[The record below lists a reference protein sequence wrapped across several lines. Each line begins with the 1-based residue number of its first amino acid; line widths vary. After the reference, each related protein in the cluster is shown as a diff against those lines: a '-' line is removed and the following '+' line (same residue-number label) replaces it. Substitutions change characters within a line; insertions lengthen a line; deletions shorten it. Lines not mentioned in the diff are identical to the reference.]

1 MKIQRYP
8 GKAVDA
14 SLSLDRNNVMV
25 ELYEANWYHAHQNF
39 GQPRTNVTQRR
50 ISNGNHFD
58 QQLQSED
65 LLSIQSQTI
74 NTNGIY
80 SGGSYLKDGVSTL
93 SKYQMNLEQVRALER
108 QSQDES
114 VVNTLKDLNGYKPS
128 TLKRKSIRLNLD
140 WDDSSVVE
148 SALTEKDDSQNI
160 SHASGYGTEKRQQR
174 PRQQISIKP
183 PSLKRSQTMIYSNR
197 ASNPNLNNMGLKNN
211 KNILYSQS
219 SSSSL
224 SFHHTP
230 DEVSKTNPTVISEQP
245 QPQKTNNLS
254 TTSLPANTCDSNL
267 RTFATDDQ
275 HSNQEQRKVN
285 PQPRSPTSTTVNR
298 SKSVRFPVN
307 TQRQH
312 AYSHVANYN
321 GFSINTMTKTTGSRK
336 ISLDVKQDSYT
347 DLLGSSFEKKLH
359 LNSQTPTTL
368 HVRQGS
374 DSSTSSVQ
382 SSSTSSKS
390 SQQLHD
396 HFVIP
401 RPRLIVPV
409 HTYARKRRTGNLKD
423 QDIETINNED
433 SKTLDGKTFWLNSF
447 TSLNELF
454 LKHLISWLYYTMQQ
468 KKLSIFFYFYFVY
481 FFKRV
486 ALKFLE
492 KVNICQL
499 YPELKF
505 WVNWQFCTIASVQ
518 QLSRQYPNA
527 NYGPSSDNVSKLL

>member
-39 GQPRTNVTQRR
+39 GHTRTNVTQQRV
-50 ISNGNHFD
+50 SNGNNTD
-58 QQLQSED
+58 QQSQSED
-65 LLSIQSQTI
+65 LLSVQSHST

-114 VVNTLKDLNGYKPS
+114 VVNILKDLNGYKPS

-140 WDDSSVVE
+140 WEDSSTVASTLADKEE
-148 SALTEKDDSQNI
+148 SQDT
-160 SHASGYGTEKRQQR
+160 SHTSSYGTEKRQQR
-174 PRQQISIKP
+174 PRQQISIQP
-183 PSLKRSQTMIYSNR
+183 PSLKRSQTMIYSTR
-197 ASNPNLNNMGLKNN
+197 ASNPNLNNMRLKDN
-211 KNILYSQS
+211 KNTLYSQS

-224 SFHHTP
+224 YIHHSP

-267 RTFATDDQ
+267 RTFTTDAQ
-275 HSNQEQRKVN
+275 HSNQEQCKAI
-285 PQPRSPTSTTVNR
+285 PQPRSPTSATVNR

-307 TQRQH
+307 SQRQY
-312 AYSHVANYN
+312 ASSHVAKYNNN
-321 GFSINTMTKTTGSRK
+321 GFSIKTMTKSGSRK

-374 DSSTSSVQ
+374 DSSTSSAQ

-390 SQQLHD
+390 SQKLHD

-423 QDIETINNED
+423 QDIETINTED
-433 SKTLDGKTFWLNSF
+433 SKTSDGKTFWLNPF
-447 TSLNELF
+447 ISLNELF
-454 LKHLISWLYYTMQQ
+454 LKHLISWKFYTMQQ
-468 KKLSIFFYFYFVY
+468 NF
-481 FFKRV
+481 
-486 ALKFLE
+486 
-492 KVNICQL
+492 
-499 YPELKF
+499 
-505 WVNWQFCTIASVQ
+505 
-518 QLSRQYPNA
+518 
-527 NYGPSSDNVSKLL
+527 